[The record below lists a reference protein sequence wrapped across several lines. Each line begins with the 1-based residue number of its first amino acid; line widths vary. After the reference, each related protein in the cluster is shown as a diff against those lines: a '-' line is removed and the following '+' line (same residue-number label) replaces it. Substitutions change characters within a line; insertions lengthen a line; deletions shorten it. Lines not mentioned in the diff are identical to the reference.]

1 MMDKY
6 WVVAIVVV
14 FCIFLVIYTQ
24 RAHVS
29 PSKMS
34 FKEIV
39 QKEFSQ
45 YQVVE
50 RSQSIMI
57 CEVSEGHQPDELI
70 LIRIDP
76 NQKKNMR
83 NFGRRMTFTY
93 PKQPSLRE
101 MRKDF
106 APYLQIVS

>member
-1 MMDKY
+1 M
-6 WVVAIVVV
+6 
-14 FCIFLVIYTQ
+14 
-24 RAHVS
+24 
-29 PSKMS
+29 
-34 FKEIV
+34 

-45 YQVVE
+45 YHVIE
-50 RSQSIMI
+50 RNQTIMI
-57 CEVSEGHQPDELI
+57 CEVSDDHQPDELV

-83 NFGRRMTFTY
+83 SFGRRMTFTY

>member
-1 MMDKY
+1 MDKY

-24 RAHVS
+24 RAYAS

-45 YQVVE
+45 YHVIE
-50 RSQSIMI
+50 RNQTIMI

-106 APYLQIVS
+106 APYLQIAS

>member
-24 RAHVS
+24 RANAS
-29 PSKMS
+29 PSKIS
-34 FKEIV
+34 FKDMV

-45 YQVVE
+45 YHVIE
-50 RSQSIMI
+50 RSQTIMI
-57 CEVSEGHQPDELI
+57 CEVSDDHQPDELV

-76 NQKKNMR
+76 DQKKNMR
-83 NFGRRMTFTY
+83 SFGRRVTFTY

-106 APYLQIVS
+106 APYLQNS

>member
-6 WVVAIVVV
+6 WLVAIVVI

-24 RAHVS
+24 RAHAS

-45 YQVVE
+45 YHVIE
-50 RSQSIMI
+50 RNQTIMI
-57 CEVSEGHQPDELI
+57 CEVSDGHQSDELV
-70 LIRIDP
+70 LIRIDL

-93 PKQPSLRE
+93 PKQP
-101 MRKDF
+101 
-106 APYLQIVS
+106 

>member
-24 RAHVS
+24 RANAS
-29 PSKMS
+29 PSTIS

-45 YQVVE
+45 YQVSE
-50 RSQSIMI
+50 NSQSIMI
-57 CEVSEGHQPDELI
+57 CEMSDGHQPDELV

-76 NQKKNMR
+76 DQKKNMR
-83 NFGRRMTFTY
+83 NFGRRVTFTY

-106 APYLQIVS
+106 APYLQIAS

>member
-6 WVVAIVVV
+6 WGVAIVVI

-45 YQVVE
+45 YHVIE
-50 RSQSIMI
+50 RSQTIMI
-57 CEVSEGHQPDELI
+57 CEVSEVH
-70 LIRIDP
+70 
-76 NQKKNMR
+76 
-83 NFGRRMTFTY
+83 
-93 PKQPSLRE
+93 
-101 MRKDF
+101 
-106 APYLQIVS
+106 

>member
-1 MMDKY
+1 M
-6 WVVAIVVV
+6 
-14 FCIFLVIYTQ
+14 
-24 RAHVS
+24 
-29 PSKMS
+29 
-34 FKEIV
+34 

-45 YQVVE
+45 YHVIE
-50 RSQSIMI
+50 RNQTIMI

>member
-6 WVVAIVVV
+6 WGVAIVVI

-24 RAHVS
+24 RAYAS

-45 YQVVE
+45 YHVIE
-50 RSQSIMI
+50 RNQTIMI
-57 CEVSEGHQPDELI
+57 CEVSDGHQSDELV

-106 APYLQIVS
+106 APYL

>member
-1 MMDKY
+1 MGCGDSCRILY
-6 WVVAIVVV
+6 
-14 FCIFLVIYTQ
+14 FLVIYTQ
-24 RAHVS
+24 RAHAS

-45 YQVVE
+45 YHVIE
-50 RSQSIMI
+50 RNQTIMI
-57 CEVSEGHQPDELI
+57 CEVSDGHQSDELV

-106 APYLQIVS
+106 APYLQNN

>member
-1 MMDKY
+1 M
-6 WVVAIVVV
+6 
-14 FCIFLVIYTQ
+14 
-24 RAHVS
+24 
-29 PSKMS
+29 
-34 FKEIV
+34 

-45 YQVVE
+45 YHVIE
-50 RSQSIMI
+50 RNQTIMI
-57 CEVSEGHQPDELI
+57 CEVSEGHQPDEL
-70 LIRIDP
+70 LLVRIDP

-93 PKQPSLRE
+93 PKQPSLWE

>member
-6 WVVAIVVV
+6 WGVAIVII

-39 QKEFSQ
+39 QKEFS
-45 YQVVE
+45 
-50 RSQSIMI
+50 
-57 CEVSEGHQPDELI
+57 
-70 LIRIDP
+70 
-76 NQKKNMR
+76 
-83 NFGRRMTFTY
+83 
-93 PKQPSLRE
+93 
-101 MRKDF
+101 
-106 APYLQIVS
+106 